1 MIPLILEMETADIH
15 LNDEQFYRLC
25 QVNRDL
31 RLERTAEGKLIIM
44 PPTGWETGNRNSRL
58 NQRLGNWAD
67 KDERGLVFDSSTG
80 FILPNGAIRSPDAAW
95 VKRDR
100 LEALCPDPN
109 RFLPLCPDFAIELR
123 SANDEI
129 NTVRAKMQEYLDNG
143 MQLGWLLDPY
153 EQQVEVYRNGRCSEG
168 EAKPT
173 VEVLKSPKELLGES
187 VLPGFVL
194 RLDGI
199 LS

>member
-1 MIPLILEMETADIH
+1 MIPLMLEMETADIH
-15 LNDEQFYRLC
+15 LSDEQFYRLC

-44 PPTGWETGNRNSRL
+44 PPTGWETGNRNSKL

-67 KDERGLVFDSSTG
+67 KDGRGLVFDSSTG
-80 FILPNGAIRSPDAAW
+80 FILPNGATRSSCGGAVRTPDAAW
-95 VKRDR
+95 VKRER
-100 LEALCPDPN
+100 LEALRPN
-109 RFLPLCPDFAIELR
+109 PERFLPLCPDFAVELR
-123 SANDEI
+123 SASDDL
-129 NTVRAKMQEYLDNG
+129 NTVRAKMQEYLENG

-153 EQQVEVYRNGRCSEG
+153 NQQVEIYRTGQS
-168 EAKPT
+168 
-173 VEVLKSPKELLGES
+173 VEVLNSPTELSGET

-194 RLDGI
+194 QLDGI